1 MLNECSSS
9 AYGSDMSET
18 NGMLPPPP
26 PSSWSAEQFVRK
38 ETLSPALSVWLQ
50 VVLYLA
56 AAFSALCGIGLFRT
70 ASAAERFFDFDSYQN
85 LDDWV
90 AAEDMY
96 SAFLG
101 LLYLVSIAAFV
112 LLIVFL
118 FRSHKACTTIW
129 NGPRKWSRGW
139 TVGAWFIPIA
149 NAIITPMVWVET
161 DRIATAGRSDGR
173 VAEDWRQRPVNKMIV
188 VWWVLYAVG
197 YLGLLVGIGVM
208 GSEESGYS
216 DYTSSARLAAVA
228 AFLMGASLILAALSV
243 RRIGHAL
250 SPTAIG

>member
-9 AYGSDMSET
+9 AYGSGMSET
-18 NGMLPPPP
+18 NEMPPPPP

-56 AAFSALCGIGLFRT
+56 GTASALGGIGAFMA
-70 ASAAERFFDFDSYQN
+70 ASAAEDFFSSSSFASI
-85 LDDWV
+85 DDWV
-90 AAEDMY
+90 AAEDFY
-96 SAFLG
+96 TTSLG
-101 LLYLVSIAAFV
+101 FFYLLSIAVFV

-118 FRSHKACTTIW
+118 FRAHKACTTIW

-161 DRIATAGRSDGR
+161 DRIASARRTDGR
-173 VAEDWRQRPVNKMIV
+173 VGEDWRQASFNKMIV
-188 VWWVLYAVG
+188 VWWALYGVG
-197 YLGLLVGIGVM
+197 QTLLFSLGGANSEDANLDDYAALMRVGGVGALLVG
-208 GSEESGYS
+208 
-216 DYTSSARLAAVA
+216 AASV
-228 AFLMGASLILAALSV
+228 LAALSV